1 MAKVFE
7 KIRKNPFVGF
17 ASRFFWVA
25 RKKKKK
31 TLPMS
36 HSLLDI
42 LYMDCK
48 ESRHI
53 PTDKYFVRSWQL

>member
-31 TLPMS
+31 P
-36 HSLLDI
+36 
-42 LYMDCK
+42 C
-48 ESRHI
+48 
-53 PTDKYFVRSWQL
+53 P